1 MNANYSKAKIKI
13 GIYAMAVLMMGI
25 VGVSG
30 SLTVIG
36 AQFSSASQSM
46 IQSIISIPC
55 LAVLPT
61 TLLSGKLM
69 ENMPKKTLGVIG
81 MVIFLV
87 GGVVPV
93 CLTSLPVILVF
104 RGIFGIGVGI
114 VQAVASALVAE
125 NFVGPERE
133 SVQGTMTSAQML
145 GCAVMVFA
153 GGWLGDIAWN
163 ASFLVHGIAILSL
176 IIAFVC
182 LPLVRAPKKDS
193 TGGDAFAEGAAE
205 GAGDRIGETGSSG
218 SAGQKTRLNKSSWSW
233 AGITFALFIGVQ
245 VYTVYISYVLS
256 EKSIGGA
263 AESGATVAV
272 ACIGG
277 FIMGILYGKLAGRA
291 GNLTFALGL
300 FIMALSYLILALAGS
315 MTVIYLGGFVYG
327 IAMAICMPAAFVNT
341 ANSVDAYSSAMALSI
356 TMCAQNLGQF
366 VCPYIMNFIT
376 GITGSAHPST
386 LTYLLAAILLAGM
399 GLPAAIWGMRKCVK
413 GTVLLTHFDTKT
425 KE

>member
-1 MNANYSKAKIKI
+1 
-13 GIYAMAVLMMGI
+13 MAVLMMGI

-69 ENMPKKTLGVIG
+69 GSMPKKTLGMIG
-81 MVIFLV
+81 MLIFLI
-87 GGVVPV
+87 GGIAPFV
-93 CLTSLPVILVF
+93 LTSLPVILVF
-104 RGIFGIGVGI
+104 RALFGVGIGI

-133 SVQGTMTSAQML
+133 AVQGTMTSAQML

-153 GGWLGDIAWN
+153 GGWLGDLAWN
-163 ASFLVHGIAILSL
+163 ASFLVHGIAIASL
-176 IIAFVC
+176 IIAFIC
-182 LPLVRAPKKDS
+182 LPLVRISK
-193 TGGDAFAEGAAE
+193 GDDD
-205 GAGDRIGETGSSG
+205 AGRSVAQG
-218 SAGQKTRLNKSSWSW
+218 KTRLNKSSWSW
-233 AGITFALFIGVQ
+233 AGITFLLFIGVQ

-291 GNLTFALGL
+291 GNLTFAIGL
-300 FIMALSYLILALAGS
+300 FVMALSYLILAIAGS
-315 MTVIYLGGFVYG
+315 MFVIYIGGFVYG

-366 VCPYIMNFIT
+366 VCPYIMNYIT
-376 GITGSAHPST
+376 GITGSAQPST
-386 LTYLLAAILLAGM
+386 LTYLIAAILLAGM
-399 GLPAAIWGMRKCVK
+399 GVPAVFWGMRKNTRK
-413 GTVLLTHFDTKT
+413 GETT
-425 KE
+425 

>member
-1 MNANYSKAKIKI
+1 MMKQKTKIKI

-36 AQFSSASQSM
+36 AHFPTASQSL
-46 IQSIISIPC
+46 IQSIISVPC

-61 TLLSGKLM
+61 TILSGKLM
-69 ENMPKKTLGVIG
+69 DVMPKKTLGMIG
-81 MVIFLV
+81 MLIFLI
-87 GGVVPV
+87 GGVAPFA
-93 CLTSLPVILVF
+93 LTSLPVILVF
-104 RGIFGIGVGI
+104 RALFGIGVGI

-125 NFVGPERE
+125 NFFGPERE

-153 GGWLGDIAWN
+153 GGWLGDLAWN
-163 ASFLVHGIAILSL
+163 ASFLVHGIAVASL
-176 IIAFVC
+176 IIAFIC
-182 LPLVRAPKKDS
+182 LPLVRAPK
-193 TGGDAFAEGAAE
+193 TGS
-205 GAGDRIGETGSSG
+205 ETGH
-218 SAGQKTRLNKSSWSW
+218 AGARRAGNAQRKTRLNRSSWSW
-233 AGITFALFIGVQ
+233 AGITFLLFIGVQ

-272 ACIGG
+272 ACVGG

-291 GNLTFALGL
+291 GNLTFATGL
-300 FIMALSYLILALAGS
+300 FIMALSYLILAFAGS
-315 MTVIYLGGFVYG
+315 MLVIYAGGLVYG

-341 ANSVDAYSSAMALSI
+341 ANSVDADSSAMALSI

-366 VCPYIMNFIT
+366 ICPYIMNFVT
-376 GITGSAHPST
+376 GTTGSAHPST
-386 LTYLLAAILLAGM
+386 LTYLLAAVLLAGM
-399 GLPAAIWGMRKCVK
+399 GIPAVLWGVRK
-413 GTVLLTHFDTKT
+413 GKT
-425 KE
+425 A

>member
-1 MNANYSKAKIKI
+1 MNEKARIKI

-36 AQFSSASQSM
+36 AQFPSASQSA

-61 TLLSGKLM
+61 TILSGKLM
-69 ENMPKKTLGVIG
+69 GSMSKKTLGIIG
-81 MVIFLV
+81 MLIFLI

-93 CLTSLPVILVF
+93 MLTSLPVILVF
-104 RGIFGIGVGI
+104 RGLFGVGVGV

-125 NFVGPERE
+125 NFFGPERE
-133 SVQGTMTSAQML
+133 AVQGTMTSAQML

-153 GGWLGDIAWN
+153 GGWLGDMAWN

-176 IIAFVC
+176 VIAFVC
-182 LPLVRAPKKDS
+182 LPLVRVPKMDS
-193 TGGDAFAEGAAE
+193 TGDAAFAEGAGRTDE
-205 GAGDRIGETGSSG
+205 IERG
-218 SAGQKTRLNKSSWSW
+218 KTRLNKSSWSW
-233 AGITFALFIGVQ
+233 AGITFLLFIGVQ
-245 VYTVYISYVLS
+245 VYTVYISYVLA

-263 AESGATVAV
+263 AESGMTVAV

-277 FIMGILYGKLAGRA
+277 FVMGILYGKLAGRA
-291 GNLTFALGL
+291 GNLTFAIGL
-300 FIMALSYLILALAGS
+300 FIMALSYIILGIADS
-315 MTVIYLGGFVYG
+315 MAVIYIGGFVYG

-341 ANSVDAYSSAMALSI
+341 ANSVDAFSSAMALSI

-376 GITGSAHPST
+376 GAMGSTNPST
-386 LTYLLAAILLAGM
+386 MTYLLAALLLAGM
-399 GLPAAIWGMRKCVK
+399 SVPAVIWGVRKSHKEQK
-413 GTVLLTHFDTKT
+413 GN
-425 KE
+425 

>member
-1 MNANYSKAKIKI
+1 
-13 GIYAMAVLMMGI
+13 MAVLMMGI

-61 TLLSGKLM
+61 TIFSGKLM
-69 ENMPKKTLGVIG
+69 ERMPKKTLGIIG
-81 MVIFLV
+81 MLIFLI

-93 CLTSLPVILVF
+93 SLTSLPIILVF
-104 RGIFGIGVGI
+104 RGVFGVGVGI

-125 NFVGPERE
+125 NFFGKERE
-133 SVQGTMTSAQML
+133 AVQGTMTSAQML

-153 GGWLGDIAWN
+153 GGWLGDMAWN

-176 IIAFVC
+176 IIAFIC
-182 LPLVRAPKKDS
+182 LPLVRASKN
-193 TGGDAFAEGAAE
+193 AENDGAAFDE
-205 GAGDRIGETGSSG
+205 ESGRISG
-218 SAGQKTRLNKSSWSW
+218 GRGKTRLNKSSWSW
-233 AGITFALFIGVQ
+233 AGITFLMFIGVQ

-291 GNLTFALGL
+291 GHLTFAIGL
-300 FIMALSYLILALAGS
+300 FIMALSYVILAVAGS
-315 MTVIYLGGFVYG
+315 MMVIYVGGFVYG

-341 ANSVDAYSSAMALSI
+341 ANSVDAFSSAMALSI

-366 VCPYIMNFIT
+366 ICPYIMNFIT
-376 GITGSAHPST
+376 GITASAHPST
-386 LTYLLAAILLAGM
+386 LTYILAAVLLAGM
-399 GLPAAIWGMRKCVK
+399 GVPAVLWGIRK
-413 GTVLLTHFDTKT
+413 GRTI
-425 KE
+425 

>member
-1 MNANYSKAKIKI
+1 MSANYSKTRIKT
-13 GIYAMAVLMMGI
+13 GIYAIAVLMMGI

-46 IQSIISIPC
+46 IQSIIAVPC

-61 TLLSGKLM
+61 TLLAGKLM
-69 ENMPKKTLGVIG
+69 EIMPKKRLGIVG
-81 MVIFLV
+81 MLIFLI
-87 GGVVPV
+87 GGVAPFA
-93 CLTSLPVILVF
+93 LGSLPVILVF
-104 RGIFGIGVGI
+104 RGIFGVGVGI

-133 SVQGTMTSAQML
+133 AVQGTMTSAQML

-176 IIAFVC
+176 IVAFVC
-182 LPLVRAPKKDS
+182 LPLVRATRKDRMGS
-193 TGGDAFAEGAAE
+193 VAFAEGDETAAKGNE
-205 GAGDRIGETGSSG
+205 AADDGRE
-218 SAGQKTRLNKSSWSW
+218 KPHLNKSSWSW
-233 AGITFALFIGVQ
+233 AGITFCLFIGVQ

-277 FIMGILYGKLAGRA
+277 FIMGILYGKLAGRV
-291 GNLTFALGL
+291 GDLTFALGL
-300 FIMALSYLILALAGS
+300 FTMALSYLILALAGS
-315 MTVIYLGGFVYG
+315 MMVIYFGGFIYG

-341 ANSVDAYSSAMALSI
+341 ANSVDVYSSAMALSI

-366 VCPYIMNFIT
+366 VCPYIMNRIT
-376 GITGSAHPST
+376 EVTNVAHPST

-399 GLPAAIWGMRKCVK
+399 GVPAVFWGIRKNSRKGEAI
-413 GTVLLTHFDTKT
+413 
-425 KE
+425 

>member
-1 MNANYSKAKIKI
+1 MSAANNKTKIKI
-13 GIYAMAVLMMGI
+13 GIYAMAILMMGI

-36 AQFSSASQSM
+36 SHFPSASQSM

-61 TLLSGKLM
+61 TILSGKLM
-69 ENMPKKTLGVIG
+69 DIMPKKTLGIIG
-81 MVIFLV
+81 MLIFLV
-87 GGVVPV
+87 GGVVPAG
-93 CLTSLPVILVF
+93 LTSLPLILLF
-104 RGIFGIGVGI
+104 RALFGIGVGI

-125 NFVGPERE
+125 NFFGPERE
-133 SVQGTMTSAQML
+133 AVQGTMTSAQML

-163 ASFLVHGIAILSL
+163 ASFLVHGIAIVSL

-182 LPLVRAPKKDS
+182 LPLVSAPKK
-193 TGGDAFAEGAAE
+193 TGTADP
-205 GAGDRIGETGSSG
+205 GSG
-218 SAGQKTRLNKSSWSW
+218 TKAKTRLNRSSWSW
-233 AGITFALFIGVQ
+233 AGITFLLFIGVQ

-256 EKSIGGA
+256 EKGIGGA

-291 GNLTFALGL
+291 GNLTFAIGL
-300 FIMALSYLILALAGS
+300 FIMALSYLILAIAGS
-315 MTVIYLGGFVYG
+315 MALIYLGGIVYG

-341 ANSVDAYSSAMALSI
+341 ANSVDAFSSAMALSI

-376 GITGSAHPST
+376 GMTGSMHPST

-399 GLPAAIWGMRKCVK
+399 GIPAVIWGARK
-413 GTVLLTHFDTKT
+413 GKT
-425 KE
+425 K

>member
-1 MNANYSKAKIKI
+1 MNANYSKTRIKI

-36 AQFSSASQSM
+36 AHFPNASQSM

-61 TLLSGKLM
+61 TILSGKLM
-69 ENMPKKTLGVIG
+69 EVMPKKTLGIIG
-81 MVIFLV
+81 MLIFLA

-93 CLTSLPVILVF
+93 VMTSLPLILLL
-104 RGIFGIGVGI
+104 RALFGIGVGV

-125 NFVGPERE
+125 NFFGPERE

-153 GGWLGDIAWN
+153 GGWLGDLAWN

-176 IIAFVC
+176 IVAFVC
-182 LPLVRAPKKDS
+182 LPLVRTPKQGKRGEED
-193 TGGDAFAEGAAE
+193 FAEE
-205 GAGDRIGETGSSG
+205 SDRAGR
-218 SAGQKTRLNKSSWSW
+218 QKTYLNKSSWSW

-256 EKSIGGA
+256 EKAIGGA

-272 ACIGG
+272 ACVGG
-277 FIMGILYGKLAGRA
+277 FIMGVLYGKLAGRA
-291 GNLTFALGL
+291 GDLTFAIGL
-300 FIMALSYLILALAGS
+300 FIMALSYLILAFAGS
-315 MTVIYLGGFVYG
+315 MFVIYIGGFVYG

-341 ANSVDAYSSAMALSI
+341 ANSVDAFSSAMALSI

-376 GITGSAHPST
+376 GAMGSTNPST
-386 LTYLLAAILLAGM
+386 MTYLLAALLLAGM
-399 GLPAAIWGMRKCVK
+399 SVPAVIWGVRKSHKEQK
-413 GTVLLTHFDTKT
+413 GN
-425 KE
+425 

>member
-1 MNANYSKAKIKI
+1 
-13 GIYAMAVLMMGI
+13 MAVLMMGI

-36 AQFSSASQSM
+36 AHFSDASQSM
-46 IQSIISIPC
+46 IQSIISVPC
-55 LAVLPT
+55 LAVIPT
-61 TLLSGKLM
+61 TILSGKLM
-69 ENMPKKTLGVIG
+69 GNIPKKRLGIIG
-81 MVIFLV
+81 MAIFLV

-93 CLTSLPVILVF
+93 SLTSLPVILVF

-153 GGWLGDIAWN
+153 GGWLGDFAWN

-176 IIAFVC
+176 ITAFVC
-182 LPLVRAPKKDS
+182 LPMVRPSDKDS
-193 TGGDAFAEGAAE
+193 MGVSTEGEKASGDAEN
-205 GAGDRIGETGSSG
+205 GETH
-218 SAGQKTRLNKSSWSW
+218 LNKSSWSW
-233 AGITFALFIGVQ
+233 AGVTFLLFIGVQ
-245 VYTVYISYVLS
+245 VYTVYISYVLG

-277 FIMGILYGKLAGRA
+277 FIMGILYGKLAGMA
-291 GNLTFALGL
+291 GKQTFAIGL

-315 MTVIYLGGFVYG
+315 MFMIYVGGFVYG

-341 ANSVDAYSSAMALSI
+341 ANSVDAASSAMALSI

-376 GITGSAHPST
+376 GIIGAAHPSIM
-386 LTYLLAAILLAGM
+386 TYLLAALLLAGM
-399 GLPAAIWGMRKCVK
+399 GGPAVIWGARESVK
-413 GTVLLTHFDTKT
+413 KKKGAVS
-425 KE
+425 

>member
-1 MNANYSKAKIKI
+1 MSANYSKTKIKI

-36 AQFSSASQSM
+36 AQFPSASQSL

-61 TLLSGKLM
+61 TILSGKLM
-69 ENMPKKTLGVIG
+69 DIMPKKSLGMIG
-81 MVIFLV
+81 MLIFLI
-87 GGVVPV
+87 GGVAPFV
-93 CLTSLPVILVF
+93 LTSLPIILTF
-104 RGIFGIGVGI
+104 RALFGIGVGI

-125 NFVGPERE
+125 NFIGPERE
-133 SVQGTMTSAQML
+133 AVQGTMTSAQML

-193 TGGDAFAEGAAE
+193 TDVVAFAEGGEAA
-205 GAGDRIGETGSSG
+205 GGGRG
-218 SAGQKTRLNKSSWSW
+218 KTRLNKSSWSW
-233 AGITFALFIGVQ
+233 AGITFLLFIGVQ

-291 GNLTFALGL
+291 GNLTFAIGL
-300 FIMALSYLILALAGS
+300 FVMALSYLILALAGS

-341 ANSVDAYSSAMALSI
+341 ANSVDADSSAMALSI

-376 GITGSAHPST
+376 GMTGSAHPST
-386 LTYLLAAILLAGM
+386 LTYLLAMILLAGM
-399 GLPAAIWGMRKCVK
+399 GVPAVFWGIRRNTCK
-413 GTVLLTHFDTKT
+413 GETI
-425 KE
+425 

>member
-1 MNANYSKAKIKI
+1 MNEKTRIKI

-30 SLTVIG
+30 ALTVIG
-36 AQFSSASQSM
+36 AQFPSASQSM

-61 TLLSGKLM
+61 TILSGKLM
-69 ENMPKKTLGVIG
+69 DVMPKKTLGMIG
-81 MVIFLV
+81 MLIFLV
-87 GGVVPV
+87 GGVVPYV
-93 CLTSLPVILVF
+93 FVSLPLILLF
-104 RGIFGIGVGI
+104 RALFGIGVGI

-125 NFVGPERE
+125 NFFGPERE

-153 GGWLGDIAWN
+153 GGWLGDMAWN

-176 IIAFVC
+176 IIAFIC
-182 LPLVRAPKKDS
+182 LPLVRAPKKDKES
-193 TGGDAFAEGAAE
+193 TSAFAE
-205 GAGDRIGETGSSG
+205 DTDGEKTT
-218 SAGQKTRLNKSSWSW
+218 KTRLNKSSWSW

-245 VYTVYISYVLS
+245 VYTVYISYVLA
-256 EKSIGGA
+256 EKAIGGA

-277 FIMGILYGKLAGRA
+277 FIMGILYGKLAGKA
-291 GNLTFALGL
+291 GHLTFAVGL

-315 MTVIYLGGFVYG
+315 MIMIYIGGFVYG

-366 VCPYIMNFIT
+366 VCPYIMNIVT
-376 GITGSAHPST
+376 GIMGSMHPST
-386 LTYLLAAILLAGM
+386 MTYMLAALLLAGM
-399 GLPAAIWGMRKCVK
+399 GVPAVLWGLRK
-413 GTVLLTHFDTKT
+413 GRTT
-425 KE
+425 

>member
-1 MNANYSKAKIKI
+1 
-13 GIYAMAVLMMGI
+13 MAVLMMGI

-61 TLLSGKLM
+61 TLISGKLM
-69 ENMPKKTLGVIG
+69 SSMPKKTLGIIG

-133 SVQGTMTSAQML
+133 AVQGTMTSAQML

-153 GGWLGDIAWN
+153 GGWLGDLAWN
-163 ASFLVHGIAILSL
+163 ASFLVHGIAIASL
-176 IIAFVC
+176 IIAFIC
-182 LPLVRAPKKDS
+182 LPLVRISK
-193 TGGDAFAEGAAE
+193 GDDD
-205 GAGDRIGETGSSG
+205 AGRSVAQG
-218 SAGQKTRLNKSSWSW
+218 KTRLNKSSWSW
-233 AGITFALFIGVQ
+233 AGITFLLFIGVQ

-291 GNLTFALGL
+291 GNLTFAIGL
-300 FIMALSYLILALAGS
+300 FVMALSYLILAIAGS
-315 MTVIYLGGFVYG
+315 MFVIYIGGFVYG

-366 VCPYIMNFIT
+366 VCPYIMNYIT
-376 GITGSAHPST
+376 GITGSAQPST
-386 LTYLLAAILLAGM
+386 LTYLIAAILLAGM
-399 GLPAAIWGMRKCVK
+399 GVPAVFWGMRKNTRK
-413 GTVLLTHFDTKT
+413 GETT
-425 KE
+425 

>member
-1 MNANYSKAKIKI
+1 MSAHYSKTRIKI

-61 TLLSGKLM
+61 TLISGKLM
-69 ENMPKKTLGVIG
+69 SSMPKKTLGIIG

-125 NFVGPERE
+125 NFVGSERE
-133 SVQGTMTSAQML
+133 AVQGTMTSAQML

-153 GGWLGDIAWN
+153 GGWLGDVAWN
-163 ASFLVHGIAILSL
+163 VSFLVHGIAVLSL
-176 IIAFVC
+176 IIAFAC
-182 LPLVRAPKKDS
+182 LPLVRAQKKDNA
-193 TGGDAFAEGAAE
+193 GAVAFAEGGE
-205 GAGDRIGETGSSG
+205 GSG
-218 SAGQKTRLNKSSWSW
+218 SGQGKTHLNKSSWSW
-233 AGITFALFIGVQ
+233 AGVTFLLFIGVQ
-245 VYTVYISYVLS
+245 VYTVYISYVLN

-277 FIMGILYGKLAGRA
+277 FVMGVLYGKLAGKA
-291 GNLTFALGL
+291 GNLTFAMGL
-300 FIMALSYLILALAGS
+300 FVMALSYLILALAGS

-366 VCPYIMNFIT
+366 ICPYIMNTIT
-376 GITGSAHPST
+376 GITGSAQPST

-399 GLPAAIWGMRKCVK
+399 GVPAVFWGIRKR
-413 GTVLLTHFDTKT
+413 
-425 KE
+425 KEQ

>member
-1 MNANYSKAKIKI
+1 MSANYNKTRTKI

-36 AQFSSASQSM
+36 AQFPSASQSL

-69 ENMPKKTLGVIG
+69 GSMPKKTLGMIG
-81 MVIFLV
+81 MLIFLI
-87 GGVVPV
+87 GGVAPFM
-93 CLTSLPVILVF
+93 LTSLPVILVL

-133 SVQGTMTSAQML
+133 AVQGTMTSAQML

-163 ASFLVHGIAILSL
+163 ASFLVHGIAVLSL
-176 IIAFVC
+176 IIAFIC

-193 TGGDAFAEGAAE
+193 ADVARG
-205 GAGDRIGETGSSG
+205 
-218 SAGQKTRLNKSSWSW
+218 KTHLNKSSWSW
-233 AGITFALFIGVQ
+233 AGITFLLFIGVQ
-245 VYTVYISYVLS
+245 VYTVYISYVLN

-291 GNLTFALGL
+291 GNLTFAIGL
-300 FIMALSYLILALAGS
+300 FVMALSYLILALAGS
-315 MTVIYLGGFVYG
+315 MTAIYTGGFVYG

-341 ANSVDAYSSAMALSI
+341 ANSVDAFSSAMALSI

-376 GITGSAHPST
+376 GITGSAQPST

-399 GLPAAIWGMRKCVK
+399 GVPAVFWGMRKNTRK
-413 GTVLLTHFDTKT
+413 GETT
-425 KE
+425 

>member
-1 MNANYSKAKIKI
+1 MSANYSKTKIKI

-36 AQFSSASQSM
+36 AQFPSASQSL

-61 TLLSGKLM
+61 TILSGKLM
-69 ENMPKKTLGVIG
+69 DIMPKKTLGMIG
-81 MVIFLV
+81 MLIFLV
-87 GGVVPV
+87 GGVAPFA
-93 CLTSLPVILVF
+93 LTSLPIILAF
-104 RGIFGIGVGI
+104 RALFGIGI

-133 SVQGTMTSAQML
+133 AVQGTMTSAQML

-153 GGWLGDIAWN
+153 GGWLGDLAWN
-163 ASFLVHGIAILSL
+163 ASFLVHGIAIASL
-176 IIAFVC
+176 IIAFIC
-182 LPLVRAPKKDS
+182 LPLVRISK
-193 TGGDAFAEGAAE
+193 GDDAIGRGAAQ
-205 GAGDRIGETGSSG
+205 G
-218 SAGQKTRLNKSSWSW
+218 KTRLNKSSWSW
-233 AGITFALFIGVQ
+233 AGITFLLFIGVQ
-245 VYTVYISYVLS
+245 VYTVYISYVLD

-272 ACIGG
+272 ACVGG

-291 GNLTFALGL
+291 GNLTFAIGL
-300 FIMALSYLILALAGS
+300 FVMALSYLILTLAGS
-315 MTVIYLGGFVYG
+315 MFVIYIGGFVYG

-341 ANSVDAYSSAMALSI
+341 ANSVDAFSSAMALSI

-399 GLPAAIWGMRKCVK
+399 GVPAVFWGIQKTK
-413 GTVLLTHFDTKT
+413 GTVL
-425 KE
+425 

>member
-1 MNANYSKAKIKI
+1 MSANYNKTRIKI

-36 AQFSSASQSM
+36 AQFPTASQSL

-69 ENMPKKTLGVIG
+69 DSMPKKTLGIIG

-93 CLTSLPVILVF
+93 CLTSLTVILVF

-133 SVQGTMTSAQML
+133 AVQGTMTSAQML

-163 ASFLVHGIAILSL
+163 ASFLVHGIAVLSL
-176 IIAFVC
+176 IIAFIC

-193 TGGDAFAEGAAE
+193 ADVVRG
-205 GAGDRIGETGSSG
+205 
-218 SAGQKTRLNKSSWSW
+218 KTHLNKSSWSW

-245 VYTVYISYVLS
+245 VYTVYISYVLN

-272 ACIGG
+272 ACVGG

-291 GNLTFALGL
+291 GHLTFAIGL
-300 FIMALSYLILALAGS
+300 FVMALSYLILALAGS
-315 MTVIYLGGFVYG
+315 MTVIYIGGFVYG

-341 ANSVDAYSSAMALSI
+341 ANSVDAFSSAMALSI

-376 GITGSAHPST
+376 GITGSAQPST

-399 GLPAAIWGMRKCVK
+399 GVPAVFWGMRKNTRK
-413 GTVLLTHFDTKT
+413 GETT
-425 KE
+425 

>member
-1 MNANYSKAKIKI
+1 
-13 GIYAMAVLMMGI
+13 MAVLMMGI

-36 AQFSSASQSM
+36 AQFPSASQSL

-69 ENMPKKTLGVIG
+69 GSMPKKTLGMIG
-81 MVIFLV
+81 MLIFLI
-87 GGVVPV
+87 GGVVPFV
-93 CLTSLPVILVF
+93 LTSLPVILVF
-104 RGIFGIGVGI
+104 RALFGIGVGI

-125 NFVGPERE
+125 NFVGSERE
-133 SVQGTMTSAQML
+133 AVQGTMTSAQML

-153 GGWLGDIAWN
+153 GGWLGDIVWN
-163 ASFLVHGIAILSL
+163 ASFLVHGIAIASL
-176 IIAFVC
+176 IIAFIC
-182 LPLVRAPKKDS
+182 LPLVRISKEDD
-193 TGGDAFAEGAAE
+193 DAG
-205 GAGDRIGETGSSG
+205 RIVAQG
-218 SAGQKTRLNKSSWSW
+218 KTRLNKGSWSW
-233 AGITFALFIGVQ
+233 AGITFLLFIGVQ

-291 GNLTFALGL
+291 GNLTFAIGL
-300 FIMALSYLILALAGS
+300 FVMALSYLILALAGS
-315 MTVIYLGGFVYG
+315 MTAIYTGGFVYG

-341 ANSVDAYSSAMALSI
+341 ANSVDAFSSAMALSI

-376 GITGSAHPST
+376 GITGSAQPST

-399 GLPAAIWGMRKCVK
+399 GVPAVFWGIRKNTRK
-413 GTVLLTHFDTKT
+413 GETA
-425 KE
+425 

>member
-1 MNANYSKAKIKI
+1 MSANYNKTRIKI

-36 AQFSSASQSM
+36 AQFPTASQSL

-69 ENMPKKTLGVIG
+69 DSMPKKTLGIIG

-93 CLTSLPVILVF
+93 CLTSLPVILVL

-133 SVQGTMTSAQML
+133 AVQGTMTSAQML

-163 ASFLVHGIAILSL
+163 ASFLVHGIAVLSL
-176 IIAFVC
+176 IIAFIC

-193 TGGDAFAEGAAE
+193 ADVARG
-205 GAGDRIGETGSSG
+205 
-218 SAGQKTRLNKSSWSW
+218 KNRLNKSSWSW

-245 VYTVYISYVLS
+245 VYTVYISYVLN

-272 ACIGG
+272 ACVGG

-291 GNLTFALGL
+291 GNLTFAIGL
-300 FIMALSYLILALAGS
+300 FVMALSYLILALAGS
-315 MTVIYLGGFVYG
+315 MTVIYIGGFVYG

-341 ANSVDAYSSAMALSI
+341 ANSVDAFSSAMALSI

-366 VCPYIMNFIT
+366 VCPYIMNVIT
-376 GITGSAHPST
+376 GITGSAQPST

-399 GLPAAIWGMRKCVK
+399 GAPAVFWGIRENTRK
-413 GTVLLTHFDTKT
+413 GETA
-425 KE
+425 

>member
-1 MNANYSKAKIKI
+1 MSANYSKTKIKI

-69 ENMPKKTLGVIG
+69 GSMPKKTLGMIG
-81 MVIFLV
+81 MLIFLI
-87 GGVVPV
+87 GGIAPFV
-93 CLTSLPVILVF
+93 LTSLPVILVF
-104 RGIFGIGVGI
+104 RALFGIGVGI

-133 SVQGTMTSAQML
+133 AVQGTMTSAQML

-153 GGWLGDIAWN
+153 GGWLGDLAWN
-163 ASFLVHGIAILSL
+163 ASFLVHGIAIASL
-176 IIAFVC
+176 IIAFIC
-182 LPLVRAPKKDS
+182 LPLVRISKGNGDS
-193 TGGDAFAEGAAE
+193 GRSVAQG
-205 GAGDRIGETGSSG
+205 
-218 SAGQKTRLNKSSWSW
+218 KTHLNKSSWSW
-233 AGITFALFIGVQ
+233 AGITFLLFIGVQ

-291 GNLTFALGL
+291 GNLTFAIGL
-300 FIMALSYLILALAGS
+300 FVMALSYLILAIAGS
-315 MTVIYLGGFVYG
+315 MFVIYIGGFVYC

-366 VCPYIMNFIT
+366 VCPYIMNCIT

-386 LTYLLAAILLAGM
+386 LTYLMAAILLAGM
-399 GLPAAIWGMRKCVK
+399 GVPAVFWGIRKNVRK
-413 GTVLLTHFDTKT
+413 GETT
-425 KE
+425 

>member
-1 MNANYSKAKIKI
+1 MSASNNKTKIKI

-36 AQFSSASQSM
+36 AHFPSASQSL

-61 TLLSGKLM
+61 TILSGKLM
-69 ENMPKKTLGVIG
+69 DSMPKKTLGIIG
-81 MVIFLV
+81 MLIFLV
-87 GGVVPV
+87 GGVVPTV
-93 CLTSLPVILVF
+93 LTSLPLILLF
-104 RGIFGIGVGI
+104 RALFGIGVGI

-125 NFVGPERE
+125 NFFGPERE
-133 SVQGTMTSAQML
+133 AVQGTMTSAQML

-153 GGWLGDIAWN
+153 GGWLGDVAWN
-163 ASFLVHGIAILSL
+163 ASFLVHGIAIVSL

-182 LPLVRAPKKDS
+182 LPLVGAPKKTRTADP
-193 TGGDAFAEGAAE
+193 
-205 GAGDRIGETGSSG
+205 SSG
-218 SAGQKTRLNKSSWSW
+218 AKAKPRLNRSSWSW
-233 AGITFALFIGVQ
+233 AGITFLLFIGVQ

-256 EKSIGGA
+256 EKGIGGA

-277 FIMGILYGKLAGRA
+277 FVMGILYGKLAGRA
-291 GNLTFALGL
+291 GNLTFAIGL
-300 FIMALSYLILALAGS
+300 FIMALSYLILAVAGS
-315 MTVIYLGGFVYG
+315 MVLIYLGGIVYG

-341 ANSVDAYSSAMALSI
+341 ANSVDAVSSAMALSI

-376 GITGSAHPST
+376 GMMGSMHPST

-399 GLPAAIWGMRKCVK
+399 GVPAVIWGVRK
-413 GTVLLTHFDTKT
+413 GKT
-425 KE
+425 K

>member
-1 MNANYSKAKIKI
+1 MPAVEQTGLFEMNNKTKTKV
-13 GIYAMAVLMMGI
+13 GIYAMAILMMGI

-36 AQFSSASQSM
+36 AQFPNESQSM

-61 TLLSGKLM
+61 TILSGKLM
-69 ENMPKKTLGVIG
+69 DIMPKKTLGMIG
-81 MVIFLV
+81 MLIFLV
-87 GGVVPV
+87 GGVVPYV
-93 CLTSLPVILVF
+93 FVSLPLILMF
-104 RGIFGIGVGI
+104 RALFGIGVGI

-125 NFVGPERE
+125 NFFGPERE

-153 GGWLGDIAWN
+153 GGWLGDMAWN

-176 IIAFVC
+176 VIAFVC
-182 LPLVRAPKKDS
+182 LPLVRAPKKNEREA
-193 TGGDAFAEGAAE
+193 DAFAEDSYSEKA
-205 GAGDRIGETGSSG
+205 S
-218 SAGQKTRLNKSSWSW
+218 KTRLNKSSWSW
-233 AGITFALFIGVQ
+233 AGITFLLFIGVQ
-245 VYTVYISYVLS
+245 VYTVYISYVLV

-277 FIMGILYGKLAGRA
+277 FIMGILYGRLAGRA
-291 GNLTFALGL
+291 GNLTFAIGL

-315 MTVIYLGGFVYG
+315 MIMIYIGGFVYG
-327 IAMAICMPAAFVNT
+327 IAMAICLPAAFVNT

-366 VCPYIMNFIT
+366 VCPYIMNIVT
-376 GITGSAHPST
+376 AITGSMHPST
-386 LTYLLAAILLAGM
+386 TTYMLAALLLAGI
-399 GLPAAIWGMRKCVK
+399 GVPAAFWGIRK
-413 GTVLLTHFDTKT
+413 GKT
-425 KE
+425 T

>member
-1 MNANYSKAKIKI
+1 
-13 GIYAMAVLMMGI
+13 MAVLMMGI

-36 AQFSSASQSM
+36 AQFPSASQSL

-69 ENMPKKTLGVIG
+69 GSMPKKTLGMIG
-81 MVIFLV
+81 MLIFLI
-87 GGVVPV
+87 GGVAPFM
-93 CLTSLPVILVF
+93 LTSLPVILVL

-133 SVQGTMTSAQML
+133 AVQGTMTSAQML

-163 ASFLVHGIAILSL
+163 ASFLVHGIAVLSL
-176 IIAFVC
+176 IIAFIC

-193 TGGDAFAEGAAE
+193 ADVARG
-205 GAGDRIGETGSSG
+205 
-218 SAGQKTRLNKSSWSW
+218 KTHLNKSSWSW
-233 AGITFALFIGVQ
+233 AGITFLLFIGVQ
-245 VYTVYISYVLS
+245 VYTVYISYVLN

-291 GNLTFALGL
+291 GNLTFAIGL
-300 FIMALSYLILALAGS
+300 FVMALSYLILALAGS
-315 MTVIYLGGFVYG
+315 MTAIYTGGFVYG

-341 ANSVDAYSSAMALSI
+341 ANSVDAFSSAMALSI

-376 GITGSAHPST
+376 GITGSAQPST

-399 GLPAAIWGMRKCVK
+399 GVPAVFWGMRKNTRK
-413 GTVLLTHFDTKT
+413 GETT
-425 KE
+425 

>member
-1 MNANYSKAKIKI
+1 MSANNSKTKIKI

-69 ENMPKKTLGVIG
+69 ENMPKKTLGIIG

-133 SVQGTMTSAQML
+133 AVQGTMTSAQML

-193 TGGDAFAEGAAE
+193 TKDSADVLAFAEE
-205 GAGDRIGETGSSG
+205 GETA
-218 SAGQKTRLNKSSWSW
+218 AGGRGKTRLNKSSWSW

-300 FIMALSYLILALAGS
+300 FIMAMSYLILALAGS
-315 MTVIYLGGFVYG
+315 MTVIYIGGFVYG

-376 GITGSAHPST
+376 GITGSTHPST

-399 GLPAAIWGMRKCVK
+399 GMPAALWGMRNVPK
-413 GTVLLTHFDTKT
+413 GRFF
-425 KE
+425 

>member
-1 MNANYSKAKIKI
+1 MSANYNKTRIKI

-36 AQFSSASQSM
+36 AQFPTASQSL

-69 ENMPKKTLGVIG
+69 DSMPKKTLGIIG

-133 SVQGTMTSAQML
+133 AVQGTMTSAQML

-163 ASFLVHGIAILSL
+163 ASFLVHGIAVLSL
-176 IIAFVC
+176 IIAFIC

-193 TGGDAFAEGAAE
+193 ADVARG
-205 GAGDRIGETGSSG
+205 
-218 SAGQKTRLNKSSWSW
+218 KTRLNKSSWSW

-245 VYTVYISYVLS
+245 VYTVYISYVLN

-291 GNLTFALGL
+291 GNLTFAIGL
-300 FIMALSYLILALAGS
+300 FVMALSYLILALAGS
-315 MTVIYLGGFVYG
+315 MTVIYIGGFVYG

-341 ANSVDAYSSAMALSI
+341 ANSVDAFSSAMALSI

-366 VCPYIMNFIT
+366 VCPYIMNVIT
-376 GITGSAHPST
+376 GITGSAQPST

-399 GLPAAIWGMRKCVK
+399 GVPAVFWGMRKNTRK
-413 GTVLLTHFDTKT
+413 GETT
-425 KE
+425 